1 MLKVI
6 AAQILPAA
14 LFAAAAVLV
23 LPAAVADQNS
33 AKDQNGDPCLKINCE
48 GGTIENHCDRPV
60 NFAAC
65 HAESRSG
72 CLLNIKSGAQIAP
85 KESLPFACKPG
96 NLAQADGCFPPFVP
110 VSFSALQSGCIPD
123 PENPD
128 ALTAAA
134 AASTAPQSAPV
145 PQAPQAAP
153 KPDPAAKAP
162 APAPK
167 PECEMDSLLQAAGK
181 NNIAAA
187 RCLIESGADVN
198 AKNNHGWTPMD
209 LAIHWGHAEMQS
221 LLSRHGGKAARFAQ
235 APEPESEGPLAAP
248 PPAGTPTENTL
259 RKCNAWPGQLS
270 ANATANTEG
279 NKTVFHKD
287 WECKWLHT
295 YTHLLIAAR
304 MNDSNSARWLIANG
318 AEVNAKNN
326 RGFTPL
332 HLAAIYNAPETA
344 ALLLKNGA
352 DVNAKNNN
360 GWTPLHLAN
369 HWGHAEMQSL
379 LSRHGGKAARFAQAP
394 EPESEGPLAAPPPS
408 GTPTENAL
416 RKCNAWDGQLSANAT
431 ANTEGNETVFHKDWK
446 CERLHTETHLHTAA
460 RMNDSNSAL
469 WLIANGANVH
479 AKDEVGVTPLRLAAQ
494 ENATETAALLL
505 KNGADV
511 HAKNKDGD
519 TPLHYAALKNATETA
534 ALLLKNGAD
543 VNAKNNSDWTP
554 LHYAAYSN
562 ATETAALLLKNG
574 AEVNAKKEDGWTPLH
589 YAAFYNATET
599 AALLLKNGADV
610 NAKGNNDWTP
620 LDWAIFKEHSEMQSL
635 LKRHGGRCNRR
646 C

>member
-134 AASTAPQSAPV
+134 AASTAPQAAPV
-145 PQAPQAAP
+145 PQAPQTAP
-153 KPDPAAKAP
+153 PPEPAA
-162 APAPK
+162 
-167 PECEMDSLLQAAGK
+167 
-181 NNIAAA
+181 
-187 RCLIESGADVN
+187 
-198 AKNNHGWTPMD
+198 
-209 LAIHWGHAEMQS
+209 
-221 LLSRHGGKAARFAQ
+221 
-235 APEPESEGPLAAP
+235 EPEDPLAALRDAP
-248 PPAGTPTENTL
+248 PPA
-259 RKCNAWPGQLS
+259 
-270 ANATANTEG
+270 
-279 NKTVFHKD
+279 
-287 WECKWLHT
+287 
-295 YTHLLIAAR
+295 
-304 MNDSNSARWLIANG
+304 
-318 AEVNAKNN
+318 
-326 RGFTPL
+326 
-332 HLAAIYNAPETA
+332 
-344 ALLLKNGA
+344 
-352 DVNAKNNN
+352 
-360 GWTPLHLAN
+360 
-369 HWGHAEMQSL
+369 
-379 LSRHGGKAARFAQAP
+379 
-394 EPESEGPLAAPPPS
+394 

-416 RKCNAWDGQLSANAT
+416 RKCNAWPGQLSVNAT
-431 ANTEGNETVFHKDWK
+431 ANTEGNETVFHNDWK
-446 CERLHTETHLHTAA
+446 CKWLHNGTHLHFAA
-460 RMNDSNSAL
+460 VMNDSNSAL

-479 AKDEVGVTPLRLAAQ
+479 AK
-494 ENATETAALLL
+494 
-505 KNGADV
+505 
-511 HAKNKDGD
+511 NKDGY
-519 TPLHYAALKNATETA
+519 TPLHSAAWRNATETA

-543 VNAKNNSDWTP
+543 VNAKEEDGFTP
-554 LHYAAYSN
+554 LYLAAI
-562 ATETAALLLKNG
+562 
-574 AEVNAKKEDGWTPLH
+574 
-589 YAAFYNATET
+589 YNATET

-610 NAKGNNDWTP
+610 NAKSDRGWTPLHRAAYSNATETATLLLKNGADVNAKNEDDWTP
-620 LDWAIFKEHSEMQSL
+620 LHRAAYFNSTETATLLLKNGANVNAKDNRGWTPLHDAVLNNATETAALLLKNGADVNSKTNRGWTPLDVAINKEHSEMQSL
-635 LKRHGGRCNRR
+635 LKRHGGRCNKV

>member
-1 MLKVI
+1 MLKP
-6 AAQILPAA
+6 ILAKTTAA
-14 LFAAAAVLV
+14 LAVAAVLV

-145 PQAPQAAP
+145 PQAPKTAP
-153 KPDPAAKAP
+153 PPEPAAA
-162 APAPK
+162 
-167 PECEMDSLLQAAGK
+167 
-181 NNIAAA
+181 
-187 RCLIESGADVN
+187 
-198 AKNNHGWTPMD
+198 
-209 LAIHWGHAEMQS
+209 
-221 LLSRHGGKAARFAQ
+221 
-235 APEPESEGPLAAP
+235 APEPDETPQLTQAEIQAQQQKAEAAMQKARNLALQAQEENALSDESAAELRRLQEEHGESGSFLNATGDLLHALSLIGAAYLVSQGQTQEAKSMLETILKVKGKINEHTRQRAEELLAQIAETEAQQQQHQGDAEALAEQSMQALRNAP
-248 PPAGTPTENTL
+248 PPA
-259 RKCNAWPGQLS
+259 
-270 ANATANTEG
+270 
-279 NKTVFHKD
+279 
-287 WECKWLHT
+287 
-295 YTHLLIAAR
+295 
-304 MNDSNSARWLIANG
+304 
-318 AEVNAKNN
+318 
-326 RGFTPL
+326 
-332 HLAAIYNAPETA
+332 
-344 ALLLKNGA
+344 
-352 DVNAKNNN
+352 
-360 GWTPLHLAN
+360 
-369 HWGHAEMQSL
+369 
-379 LSRHGGKAARFAQAP
+379 
-394 EPESEGPLAAPPPS
+394 

-416 RKCNAWDGQLSANAT
+416 RKCNAWPGQLSVNAT

-446 CERLHTETHLHTAA
+446 CRWLHTETHLHIAA

-469 WLIANGANVH
+469 WLIANGADVN
-479 AKDEVGVTPLRLAAQ
+479 AKDEDGWTPLRLAAQ

-505 KNGADV
+505 KNGA
-511 HAKNKDGD
+511 
-519 TPLHYAALKNATETA
+519 E
-534 ALLLKNGAD
+534 
-543 VNAKNNSDWTP
+543 VNAKDNDGWTP
-554 LHYAAYSN
+554 LHPAAESN

-574 AEVNAKKEDGWTPLH
+574 AEVNAKNNNNVTPLH
-589 YAAFYNATET
+589 SAAYNNATET

-610 NAKGNNDWTP
+610 NAKDNDGDTP
-620 LDWAIFKEHSEMQSL
+620 LDWAIYYEHSEMQSL
-635 LKRHGGRCNRR
+635 LKRHGGRCNTE

>member
-1 MLKVI
+1 MLKP
-6 AAQILPAA
+6 ILAKTAAA
-14 LFAAAAVLV
+14 LAVVAVLV

-145 PQAPQAAP
+145 PQAPQTAP
-153 KPDPAAKAP
+153 PPEPAAA
-162 APAPK
+162 
-167 PECEMDSLLQAAGK
+167 
-181 NNIAAA
+181 
-187 RCLIESGADVN
+187 
-198 AKNNHGWTPMD
+198 
-209 LAIHWGHAEMQS
+209 
-221 LLSRHGGKAARFAQ
+221 
-235 APEPESEGPLAAP
+235 APEPAP
-248 PPAGTPTENTL
+248 PPA
-259 RKCNAWPGQLS
+259 
-270 ANATANTEG
+270 
-279 NKTVFHKD
+279 
-287 WECKWLHT
+287 
-295 YTHLLIAAR
+295 
-304 MNDSNSARWLIANG
+304 
-318 AEVNAKNN
+318 
-326 RGFTPL
+326 
-332 HLAAIYNAPETA
+332 
-344 ALLLKNGA
+344 
-352 DVNAKNNN
+352 
-360 GWTPLHLAN
+360 
-369 HWGHAEMQSL
+369 
-379 LSRHGGKAARFAQAP
+379 
-394 EPESEGPLAAPPPS
+394 

-416 RKCNAWDGQLSANAT
+416 RKCNAWPGQLSVNAT
-431 ANTEGNETVFHKDWK
+431 ANTEGNETVYHKDWK

-479 AKDEVGVTPLRLAAQ
+479 AKDEDGLTPLRLAARY
-494 ENATETAALLL
+494 NATETAALLL

-511 HAKNKDGD
+511 NAKDNDGW
-519 TPLHYAALKNATETA
+519 TPLHLAARENAPETAALLLKNGADVNAKNNNNVTPLHSAAWQNATETA

-543 VNAKNNSDWTP
+543 VNAKNN
-554 LHYAAYSN
+554 N
-562 ATETAALLLKNG
+562 
-574 AEVNAKKEDGWTPLH
+574 GWTPLH
-589 YAAFYNATET
+589 VAAEFNATET

-635 LKRHGGRCNRR
+635 LKRHGGRCNER